1 VSQRL
6 EALVPDEP
14 STGTDRSAPALWS
27 RGLRPFFLL
36 AGVCALTLVPIWV
49 AMLGGLIGAPT
60 WLAPHWWHAHEMV
73 FGFVAAAISGFLL
86 TSVPAWTGAPP
97 VTGGRLA
104 ALVGLWLAGRVAM
117 TLAGLLP
124 LVLVAVVDVAY
135 LPVLALALSRP
146 LLARGQG
153 RNRGFPVILVAL
165 AAANLLTHLEA
176 LQVVGGVAHLGLRLA
191 VFLVT
196 LLVVIVGGRIV
207 PAFTANALR
216 RAGSDAEVRPLRWAD
231 RLAIPAVL
239 LFVASEITAPR
250 TAWSGGAAGLA
261 ALVLVARMTGW
272 QSLRTGSDALLWS
285 LHVGY
290 AWVPLGLGCI
300 ALADLFGL
308 LPWTSGLHAL
318 TAGAFGAMILA
329 VMTRAALGH
338 TGRPLRAPRG
348 IPLAYLLVTLGAL
361 VRTIAPVAL
370 TERVLGALSVSA
382 ALWTLAFALFLAVYF
397 PILTRPRVDGA
408 PGG

>member
-1 VSQRL
+1 
-6 EALVPDEP
+6 
-14 STGTDRSAPALWS
+14 
-27 RGLRPFFLL
+27 
-36 AGVCALTLVPIWV
+36 
-49 AMLGGLIGAPT
+49 
-60 WLAPHWWHAHEMV
+60 
-73 FGFVAAAISGFLL
+73 
-86 TSVPAWTGAPP
+86 
-97 VTGGRLA
+97 
-104 ALVGLWLAGRVAM
+104 
-117 TLAGLLP
+117 
-124 LVLVAVVDVAY
+124 
-135 LPVLALALSRP
+135 
-146 LLARGQG
+146 
-153 RNRGFPVILVAL
+153 
-165 AAANLLTHLEA
+165 
-176 LQVVGGVAHLGLRLA
+176 
-191 VFLVT
+191 
-196 LLVVIVGGRIV
+196 
-207 PAFTANALR
+207 
-216 RAGSDAEVRPLRWAD
+216 
-231 RLAIPAVL
+231 VL

-361 VRTIAPVAL
+361 VRTIAPVAPGL
-370 TERVLGALSVSA
+370 RPLPRRLLPDPDPAPRGRRPGRMSASAEGARSEAEPSGGRQA
-382 ALWTLAFALFLAVYF
+382 GFA
-397 PILTRPRVDGA
+397 RR
-408 PGG
+408 